1 MRSSLLVVI
10 ALLLGAIDLS
20 PASVIQISS
29 ILDIEGGTTIDF
41 EDTENHQIV
50 NPYLSSYGIE
60 VSPDRYTTTFVPWVT
75 GNPDAPIERRSI
87 TYRPFPKDIIRTTA
101 SPWVVFGF
109 TFVRTI
115 LGESSTMTIEAFD
128 IDGNIIGSVT
138 GEFVPEDSSQQAYNE
153 AATFLGIMSTE
164 PIYSVKLTS
173 LLNTGIDHITFVPVP
188 EPATVLLLGLGG
200 LALRRRK

>member
-10 ALLLGAIDLS
+10 ALLLGAINPLS
-20 PASVIQISS
+20 ASVTQISS

-41 EDTENHQIV
+41 EDTEDPQIA
-50 NPYLSSYGIE
+50 NLYLSSYSIE
-60 VSPDRYTTTFVPWVT
+60 VSPDRSISGFVPWVT
-75 GNPDAPIERRSI
+75 GNADAPIERRNI
-87 TYRPFPKDIIRTTA
+87 PYLPFPEDIIRTTA
-101 SPWVVFGF
+101 SPWTVFGF
-109 TFVRTI
+109 TFVRTL

-128 IDGNIIGSVT
+128 INSNIIGSVT

-188 EPATVLLLGLGG
+188 EPATVLLLGLG
-200 LALRRRK
+200 AVILRRKR